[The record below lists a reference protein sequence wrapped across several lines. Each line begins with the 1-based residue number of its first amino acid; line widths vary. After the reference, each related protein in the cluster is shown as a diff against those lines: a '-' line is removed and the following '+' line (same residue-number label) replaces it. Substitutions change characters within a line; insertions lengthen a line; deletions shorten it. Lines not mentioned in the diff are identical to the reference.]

1 MKTLI
6 IDVREPD
13 EYAGGHVNGSIN
25 IPMSQLPR
33 SIESIKELAGN
44 DGQVILYCRSG
55 GRAGRAKTY
64 LQQQGLNNV
73 INGIN
78 QATIESEIG

>member
-6 IDVREPD
+6 IDVREPE
-13 EYAGGHVNGSIN
+13 EYALGHVNGSVN
-25 IPMSQLPR
+25 IPIRQLPDNV
-33 SIESIKELAGN
+33 SNIKSQA
-44 DGQVILYCRSG
+44 DADTQVILYCRSG

-64 LQQQGLNNV
+64 LQQQGVANV

-78 QATIESEIG
+78 QATIESKFT